1 MATAFENEQQTA
13 PGGVGHSASLDAAE
27 AARTAIAAALGGRT
41 PTHDDLVLLFPSAHY
56 DIAALHAAALTA
68 AGDAMLVGCTST
80 GGVTHVAAVPQ
91 GCVAAYLP
99 ADGAQFGVA
108 HLERDDAD
116 IAGTARRAA
125 ELARDRAGDRNK
137 HSVLMVLTDGLTPDQ
152 REVARGVYEVTSA
165 VVPLVGGSAGDDL
178 NWAETWTFGDGK
190 ALNNGIVA
198 VWIDSP
204 RPVGVSVGH
213 GWRPAGRPMLVTR
226 AEGTVIHELDG
237 GPALDCY
244 IGEHGGDLSGDDP
257 EFFHH
262 VLAHPVGLPNIH
274 GRYEVR
280 QLHAYLPE
288 GGGLNFNTGMPE
300 QTVLQIMSSDSAS
313 LIEGAREAAAGAT
326 RPLDGA
332 PRIAIVFSCGSR
344 VPLLGER
351 IGDEVAAVSESFAGA
366 PVCGF
371 FTFGE
376 FARVTGSTG
385 VHNSSVAVLAL

>member
-1 MATAFENEQQTA
+1 MATAFTHDQQTV
-13 PGGVGHSASLDAAE
+13 PGGVGHSSAPDATE
-27 AARTAIAAALGGRT
+27 AAHAAIAAAFGGRT
-41 PTHDDLVLLFPSAHY
+41 PSHGDLVLFFPSSHY
-56 DIAALHAAALTA
+56 DMAALHEAALTA
-68 AGDAMLVGCTST
+68 AGDAMLVGCSST
-80 GGVTHVAAVPQ
+80 GGFTHEAAVPH
-91 GCVAAYLP
+91 GCVAAYVP

-108 HLERDDAD
+108 HMERVDGD
-116 IAGTARRAA
+116 IAGTTRRAA
-125 ELARDRAGDRNK
+125 ELARERAGDRHK
-137 HSVLMVLTDGLTPDQ
+137 HSVLIVLTDGLTPDQ
-152 REVARGVYEVTSA
+152 REVARGAYEVTSA

-178 NWAETWTFGDGK
+178 TWSETWTFADGK
-190 ALNNGIVA
+190 AYTKGIVA
-198 VWIDSP
+198 VWVDSP

-244 IGEHGGDLSGDDP
+244 IGEHGGELRGDDP

-313 LIEGAREAAAGAT
+313 LIEGAREAAVGAVE
-326 RPLDGA
+326 PLDSS
-332 PRIAIVFSCGSR
+332 PRIGIVFSCGSR

-351 IGDEVAAVSESFAGA
+351 VADEVAAISDSFGGA

>member
-1 MATAFENEQQTA
+1 MATAFEHDQQTV
-13 PGGVGHSASLDAAE
+13 PGGVGHSTASGAADAAH
-27 AARTAIAAALGGRT
+27 AAIAAALGGRT
-41 PTHDDLVLLFPSAHY
+41 PSHDDLVLLFPSAHY
-56 DIAALHAAALTA
+56 DIAALHEAALTA

-80 GGVTHVAAVPQ
+80 GGFTHEAAVPQ
-91 GCVAAYLP
+91 GVVAAYVP
-99 ADGAQFGVA
+99 ADGARFGVA
-108 HLERDDAD
+108 HMERVEGD
-116 IAGTARRAA
+116 IAGTTRRAA
-125 ELARDRAGDRNK
+125 ELARERAGDRNK
-137 HSVLMVLTDGLTPDQ
+137 HSVLMVLTDGMTPDQ
-152 REVARGVYEVTSA
+152 REVARGAYEVTSA
-165 VVPLVGGSAGDDL
+165 VVPLIGGAAGDDL
-178 NWAETWTFGDGK
+178 AWAETWTFGDGK

-198 VWIDSP
+198 VWVDSP

-244 IGEHGGDLSGDDP
+244 LGEHGGDLSGDDP
-257 EFFHH
+257 EFFKH

-313 LIEGAREAAAGAT
+313 LIEGAREAAVGAVE
-326 RPLDGA
+326 PLDGT
-332 PRIAIVFSCGSR
+332 PRIGIVFSCGSR

-351 IGDEVAAVSESFAGA
+351 VADEVTAISDSFGGA